1 MIIELKIETLEQD
14 KLTELDYELAKSY
27 YKKTRL
33 QLPEERA
40 KAPKSQTLKCHL
52 QELSKYAP

>member
-40 KAPKSQTLKCHL
+40 KAPKKPNLKMSSSGV
-52 QELSKYAP
+52 E